1 MRKAGTI
8 AKGGWLAA
16 LMLAATA
23 FVADAPA
30 AEPGSAAAS
39 TQTAALRDLSEQ
51 DRKDV
56 ARIQDYLNGISTVR
70 AGFVQEAPDG
80 SVAQGKIYLSRPGKL
95 RVEYDPPVPILM
107 IATGIWLIYYDGELE
122 QATYLPLRSTPLAFL
137 LKDNISLETDVN
149 VADLERRAGLLRLTV
164 TEADDAGGSK
174 GVVTLTFS
182 DTPLELKAWVLRDAQ
197 GQSTRL
203 ALLDPRFGVEIPAER
218 FYFVAP
224 SQPEPTFR

>member
-1 MRKAGTI
+1 MRNAGKI
-8 AKGGWLAA
+8 LKVSWLAA
-16 LMLAATA
+16 LLAAA
-23 FVADAPA
+23 ALVAQAPA
-30 AEPGSAAAS
+30 AEPRGRTLTAQSAALA
-39 TQTAALRDLSEQ
+39 DLSEQ
-51 DRKDV
+51 DRSDV

-107 IATGIWLIYYDGELE
+107 VATGIWLIYYDGQLE
-122 QATYLPLRSTPLAFL
+122 EATYLPLRSTPLSFL

-149 VADLERRAGLLRLTV
+149 VAGIERQRGLLRLSV
-164 TEADDAGGSK
+164 TEPDDEGGSK

-182 DTPLELKAWVLRDAQ
+182 DMPLELKAWVLRDAQ

-218 FYFVAP
+218 FQFVSPGGDAP
-224 SQPEPTFR
+224 NNR